1 MPELLKSDDA
11 SSPIFSQGV
20 SGNAVILFIFTL
32 PLYIPADK
40 FFDDNIMCLKNQRK
54 IVFNNSPL
62 VFIQTPLGKR
72 GGNFVRALLYRAM
85 HCNCSAQE
93 KRKEGKRWILFE
105 QRTVVT
111 VSRICFGCFSNGNP
125 FVLVLVVFQNCQ
137 QNNYGC
143 KRKKQHK

>member
-11 SSPIFSQGV
+11 ISPVFSQGI

-72 GGNFVRALLYRAM
+72 GELCASAAIQSNAL
-85 HCNCSAQE
+85 
-93 KRKEGKRWILFE
+93 
-105 QRTVVT
+105 
-111 VSRICFGCFSNGNP
+111 
-125 FVLVLVVFQNCQ
+125 
-137 QNNYGC
+137 
-143 KRKKQHK
+143 